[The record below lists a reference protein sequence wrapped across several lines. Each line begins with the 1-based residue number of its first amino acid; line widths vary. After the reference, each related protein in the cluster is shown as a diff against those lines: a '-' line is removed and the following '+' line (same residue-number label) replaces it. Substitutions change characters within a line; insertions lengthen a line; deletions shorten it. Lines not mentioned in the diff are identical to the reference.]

1 MVRPAHIQ
9 FKNTLQQKLANIVEN
24 PYVIGF
30 ITVLII
36 INAITLGLETSD
48 TISSEFGHFFHLLDV
63 TILGVF
69 TAELLA
75 KLYAYRLSFFKSG
88 WNVFDFLIVAIAWIP
103 ASGPFA
109 VFRAL
114 RILRVLRLLS
124 VVPQLRRVINA
135 LGHSIPGMSSVFG
148 VLCLIFY
155 ICAVLTTKIFGAHP
169 DPHMQEL
176 FGTMGA
182 STYTLF
188 QVMTLEGWTSEV
200 VGPTMEIF
208 PWAWMFFVPF
218 IITTSFA
225 VLNLFIGI
233 IVDAM
238 NVVQNGHH
246 GEELEE
252 VDLKTIHYDV
262 RELRKEI
269 SELKKQL
276 EK

>member
-1 MVRPAHIQ
+1 
-9 FKNTLQQKLANIVEN
+9 
-24 PYVIGF
+24 
-30 ITVLII
+30 
-36 INAITLGLETSD
+36 
-48 TISSEFGHFFHLLDV
+48 
-63 TILGVF
+63 
-69 TAELLA
+69 
-75 KLYAYRLSFFKSG
+75 
-88 WNVFDFLIVAIAWIP
+88 
-103 ASGPFA
+103 
-109 VFRAL
+109 
-114 RILRVLRLLS
+114 
-124 VVPQLRRVINA
+124 
-135 LGHSIPGMSSVFG
+135 
-148 VLCLIFY
+148 
-155 ICAVLTTKIFGAHP
+155 
-169 DPHMQEL
+169 
-176 FGTMGA
+176 
-182 STYTLF
+182 
-188 QVMTLEGWTSEV
+188 MTLEGWTSEV